1 MVGKIGIIKE
11 IFRRGGME
19 RFSEKANRGLLET
32 RGMGGHWFR
41 ERGGVG
47 NSRVPKISRG
57 NH

>member
-32 RGMGGHWFR
+32 RGMGVTGFESEEEWKT
-41 ERGGVG
+41 V
-47 NSRVPKISRG
+47 RVPKYQ
-57 NH
+57 